1 MTRDMNNKKEEL
13 YIPHFPPQQSL
24 YIVELEKTVGREY
37 APVVEDI
44 FRMICI
50 QFTIQ
55 LMLYFSGSTQGIFTM
70 DLLCIIA
77 YVVMGVLLYW
87 LVFKSVVTFR

>member
-1 MTRDMNNKKEEL
+1 MGQPLEATHT
-13 YIPHFPPQQSL
+13 YPQSL
-24 YIVELEKTVGREY
+24 FTVNMEDTIGREY

-55 LMLYFSGSTQGIFTM
+55 LMLYFSGSTAGIFTI
-70 DLLCIIA
+70 DLLCIMA
-77 YVVMGVLLYW
+77 YVIMGVMLYW
-87 LVFKSVVTFR
+87 LVFRSVVSFR

>member
-1 MTRDMNNKKEEL
+1 MGEL
-13 YIPHFPPQQSL
+13 LDPKNVYAYPQSL
-24 YIVELEKTVGREY
+24 FVVRLEDTIGREY

-55 LMLYFSGSTQGIFTM
+55 LMLYFSGSAAGVFTM

-77 YVVMGVLLYW
+77 YVVMGVMLYW
-87 LVFKSVVTFR
+87 LVFRSVVSFK